1 MKKIALG
8 ALAVFI
14 VLLAVLFIRMSLFT
28 SKQINAEPA
37 PAVKLDIK
45 KALQNFSRAIQ
56 FKTISFQDQSKVD
69 RNEFLGLHRFI
80 QEAFPG
86 VHAKL
91 KKETVNDLTL
101 LYTWKG
107 SDESLKP
114 ALLMSHL
121 DVVPVEPG
129 TESSWTQPPFSGKN
143 ADGFIWGRGT
153 QDIKVGVMGILEAVE
168 YLVGKGFK
176 PKRTVYLAFSHD
188 EEVGGANGNK
198 KIAELLASR
207 GIKLEFV
214 LDEGGTIT
222 QDIVKGI
229 DKKVALLGI
238 AEKGYLTLEL
248 TVTAEGGHSSMPPR
262 ETAVGILSK
271 AIAKIQDNPFPEKI
285 DGPVKLMF
293 ETLGPE
299 MPFGNRIALSNLWL
313 LGGMVK
319 SQLSKSASMAA
330 SLHTT
335 IAPTMLQGSVK
346 ENVLPSKAVGV
357 INFRIITGDTVESVT
372 EYVKKTI
379 DDPRVQ
385 IKAFQTDNPSRI
397 SDVESGS
404 YKNIQKT
411 IRQLFPDTIV
421 SPYLVLGATDSR
433 HYANVTESIFRF
445 GPTITKPDDLPRIH
459 GTNERMS
466 TENYEQCIRF
476 YIQLIQNADAK

>member
-8 ALAVFI
+8 ALAIFI
-14 VLLAVLFIRMSLFT
+14 VLLAILFIRMSLFT
-28 SKQINAEPA
+28 SKQVNADPA
-37 PAVKLDIK
+37 PAVKLDVK

-56 FKTISFQDQSKVD
+56 FKTISFQDQSKLD
-69 RNEFLGLHRFI
+69 RNEFLGMHRFI

-86 VHAKL
+86 VHANL
-91 KKETVNDLTL
+91 KKEIVNELTL

-129 TESSWTQPPFSGKN
+129 TESNWTQPPFSGKN

-153 QDIKVGVMGILEAVE
+153 QDIKVGVTGILEAVE

-198 KIAELLASR
+198 KVAELLASR
-207 GIKLEFV
+207 GVKLEFV
-214 LDEGGTIT
+214 LDEGGSIT

-229 DKKVALLGI
+229 DKKVALIGI
-238 AEKGYLTLEL
+238 AEKGYLTLEF

-262 ETAVGILSK
+262 ETAVGILCK
-271 AIAKIQDNPFPEKI
+271 AITRLEDNPFPEKI

-313 LGGMVK
+313 LGGMIK

-357 INFRIITGDTVESVT
+357 INFRIIPGDTVQSVT
-372 EYVKKTI
+372 DYAKKVI
-379 DDPRVQ
+379 NDPRVQ
-385 IKAFQTDNPSRI
+385 IKALQADDPSKV
-397 SDVESGS
+397 SDIESGGF
-404 YKNIQKT
+404 KNIRKT
-411 IRQLFPDTIV
+411 IRQVFPDTIV

-445 GPTITKPDDLPRIH
+445 CPSITKPDDLPRMH

-466 TENYEQCIRF
+466 TDNYEQSIKF
-476 YIQLIQNADAK
+476 YIQLIQNADTK